1 MAKKPAI
8 IATIAATPP
17 FPTKGVA
24 PDVVEVVA
32 AELVAEFVG
41 ELAELADPLLD
52 AEPDAEPDAL
62 EDPEAPDTEDDA
74 PVALAEPPGVVY
86 ETGLGDG
93 VAPVAERPTVEEERI
108 RNQALKKVAKKNRYQ
123 VHIVPFVQR

>member
-62 EDPEAPDTEDDA
+62 EDPEEPDTEDDA

-93 VAPVAERPTVEEERI
+93 VAPVAERPTVDGREDQKPSIEK
-108 RNQALKKVAKKNRYQ
+108 NCQKKIGTRCT
-123 VHIVPFVQR
+123 

>member
-32 AELVAEFVG
+32 AEPVAELVG

-74 PVALAEPPGVVY
+74 PVALAELAGVVY
-86 ETGLGDG
+86 GTELGDG
-93 VAPVAERPTVEEERI
+93 IGPVAERPAIE
-108 RNQALKKVAKKNRYQ
+108 K
-123 VHIVPFVQR
+123 

>member
-52 AEPDAEPDAL
+52 AEPDAL
-62 EDPEAPDTEDDA
+62 EDPEEPDTEDDA
-74 PVALAEPPGVVY
+74 PVALAELPGVVY

-108 RNQALKKVAKKNRYQ
+108 RNQALEKIAKKKNRYQ